1 VTDVEQPAARVSY
14 RFTKQER
21 LLTAREFQRVYRYG
35 RQLHSSL
42 FTVFVAPNRLGRT
55 RLGVTV
61 SRKVSKSAVV
71 RNRCRRRLREV
82 FRRQRPTL
90 PAGWDIV
97 INAKFQLVTAN
108 YKLIEQEFM
117 RLMEKLP
124 KLTASSSAEEP
135 AAEQPG

>member
-1 VTDVEQPAARVSY
+1 
-14 RFTKQER
+14 
-21 LLTAREFQRVYRYG
+21 
-35 RQLHSSL
+35 
-42 FTVFVAPNRLGRT
+42 
-55 RLGVTV
+55 
-61 SRKVSKSAVV
+61 
-71 RNRCRRRLREV
+71 
-82 FRRQRPTL
+82 L

>member
-1 VTDVEQPAARVSY
+1 
-14 RFTKQER
+14 
-21 LLTAREFQRVYRYG
+21 
-35 RQLHSSL
+35 
-42 FTVFVAPNRLGRT
+42 
-55 RLGVTV
+55 
-61 SRKVSKSAVV
+61 
-71 RNRCRRRLREV
+71 V